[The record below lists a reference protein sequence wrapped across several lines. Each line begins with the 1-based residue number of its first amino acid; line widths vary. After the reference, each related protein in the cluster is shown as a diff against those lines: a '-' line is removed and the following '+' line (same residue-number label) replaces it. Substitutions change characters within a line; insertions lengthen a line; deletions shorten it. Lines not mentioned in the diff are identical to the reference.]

1 MAGRRIP
8 RRPAFILME
17 YHAMSTFSDFC
28 RATLVC
34 AALLPACASH
44 AAAVPQGPDL
54 DLSIQHYSRVMTAE
68 GVLRETHYEETM
80 LRRPGH
86 VWLARVL
93 PAQRGAKPGQDHGHK
108 HPNYEV
114 LARHVI
120 LERDKV
126 RLEAVNAEAREIIAI
141 PAAEYDN
148 ANFDGSWVNAFFLM
162 DPQRV
167 AALPPSPRPSA
178 VAGARWR
185 EQEKN
190 GLFQRVLWDEA
201 RMVPLVVET
210 GDRAGTVFE
219 RITVKP
225 LPALSKAL
233 PWTKVKGYA
242 QREYSDFLD

>member
-1 MAGRRIP
+1 
-8 RRPAFILME
+8 
-17 YHAMSTFSDFC
+17 MSTFSKFF
-28 RATLVC
+28 RTTLVG
-34 AALLPACASH
+34 AALLAGAATH
-44 AAAVPQGPDL
+44 AATALQGPDL

-68 GVLRETHYEETM
+68 GVLRETRYEETM

-93 PAQRGAKPGQDHGHK
+93 PAQRAAKPAHGHAHK

-114 LARHVI
+114 LPRHVT
-120 LERDKV
+120 LERDQI
-126 RLEAVNAEAREIIAI
+126 RLEAVNAAEREVISI
-141 PAAEYDN
+141 PPGEFEN

-167 AALPPSPRPSA
+167 AALPLSKRPST

-201 RMVPLVVET
+201 RMVPLVVEA
-210 GDRAGTVFE
+210 GDRAGTFFE
-219 RITVKP
+219 RVTVKP
-225 LPALSKAL
+225 HPALAKSL
-233 PWTKVKGYA
+233 PWTQVKGYA

>member
-1 MAGRRIP
+1 
-8 RRPAFILME
+8 ME
-17 YHAMSTFSDFC
+17 DHAMSTFFNTC
-28 RATLVC
+28 RAALVC
-34 AALLPACASH
+34 AALLPAGALH
-44 AAAVPQGPDL
+44 AAAPAQGPDL

-68 GVLRETHYEETM
+68 GLLRETRYEETM

-93 PAQRGAKPGQDHGHK
+93 PAPRAAQPGQGQAHK

-114 LARHVI
+114 LPRHVM
-120 LERDKV
+120 LERDRV
-126 RLEAVNAEAREIIAI
+126 RLEAVNAAEREVISI
-141 PAAEYDN
+141 PPGEYDN

-167 AALPPSPRPSA
+167 AALPLSTRPST

-185 EQEKN
+185 EQEKK
-190 GLFQRVLWDEA
+190 GVFQRVLWDEA

-210 GDRAGTVFE
+210 GDRAGTFFE
-219 RITVKP
+219 QVTVKP
-225 LPALSKAL
+225 LPTLAKSV
-233 PWTKVKGYA
+233 PWAQLKGYA

>member
-1 MAGRRIP
+1 M
-8 RRPAFILME
+8 
-17 YHAMSTFSDFC
+17 HTFSKLWPS
-28 RATLVC
+28 ALVC
-34 AALLPACASH
+34 AALLPA
-44 AAAVPQGPDL
+44 AAPRAATVPQGPDL
-54 DLSIQHYSRVMTAE
+54 DLSIQHYSRAMTAE
-68 GVLRETHYEETM
+68 GVLRETRYEETM

-93 PAQRGAKPGQDHGHK
+93 PAQRGAQAGHDHGHK
-108 HPNYEV
+108 HPNYDV
-114 LARHVI
+114 LPRHVV
-120 LERDKV
+120 LERDRL
-126 RLEAVNAEAREIIAI
+126 RLEAVNAGEREVIAI
-141 PAAEYDN
+141 PPGEYEN

-167 AALPPSPRPSA
+167 AALPLSKRPSA
-178 VAGARWR
+178 VPGARWR

-219 RITVKP
+219 RVTVKP
-225 LPALSKAL
+225 LATLAKSL
-233 PWTKVKGYA
+233 PWTQVKGYA

>member
-1 MAGRRIP
+1 
-8 RRPAFILME
+8 
-17 YHAMSTFSDFC
+17 
-28 RATLVC
+28 
-34 AALLPACASH
+34 
-44 AAAVPQGPDL
+44 
-54 DLSIQHYSRVMTAE
+54 MTAE
-68 GVLRETHYEETM
+68 GVLRETRYEETM

-93 PAQRGAKPGQDHGHK
+93 PVRRDAKPGHEHGQHH

-114 LARHVI
+114 LPRHVT
-120 LERDKV
+120 LDRDKP
-126 RLEAVNAEAREIIAI
+126 RLEAVNDGDREVIFI
-141 PAAEYDN
+141 PPGEYDN

-167 AALPPSPRPSA
+167 AALPLSMRTSRA
-178 VAGARWR
+178 AGARWR

-190 GLFQRVLWDEA
+190 GLFQRVLWDDA

-210 GDRAGTVFE
+210 GDRAGTFFE
-219 RITVKP
+219 RVTVKP
-225 LPALSKAL
+225 RQALTKSP

>member
-1 MAGRRIP
+1 MST
-8 RRPAFILME
+8 L
-17 YHAMSTFSDFC
+17 MSTFSKLC

-34 AALLPACASH
+34 AVLLPACASH
-44 AAAVPQGPDL
+44 AATAPQGPDL
-54 DLSIQHYSRVMTAE
+54 DLSIRHYSRVLTAE
-68 GVLRETHYEETM
+68 GVLRETRYEETM

-93 PAQRGAKPGQDHGHK
+93 PVRHGVKPGHDHGQHK

-114 LARHVI
+114 LPRHVM

-126 RLEAVNAEAREIIAI
+126 RLEAVKAEDREVIFI
-141 PAAEYDN
+141 PPGEYDN

-167 AALPPSPRPSA
+167 AALPPSKRTSK

-190 GLFQRVLWDEA
+190 GLFQRVLWDDA
-201 RMVPLVVET
+201 HMVPLVVET
-210 GDRAGTVFE
+210 GDRAETFFE
-219 RITVKP
+219 RVTVKP
-225 LPALSKAL
+225 LPTLAKSL
-233 PWTKVKGYA
+233 PWTRVKGYA